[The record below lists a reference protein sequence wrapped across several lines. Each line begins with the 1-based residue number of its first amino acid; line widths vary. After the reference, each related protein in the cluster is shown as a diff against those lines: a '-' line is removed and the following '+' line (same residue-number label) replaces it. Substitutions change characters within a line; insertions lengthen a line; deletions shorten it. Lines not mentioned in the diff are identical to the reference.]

1 VSAENVQLATTI
13 MGGLPLEDLGA
24 AFEDPDRIAEMR
36 ESLDPVV
43 APEFEIV
50 TVGPEFTGG
59 GTTYRGLAGLS
70 SSPPPAPRR

>member
-1 VSAENVQLATTI
+1 V
-13 MGGLPLEDLGA
+13 